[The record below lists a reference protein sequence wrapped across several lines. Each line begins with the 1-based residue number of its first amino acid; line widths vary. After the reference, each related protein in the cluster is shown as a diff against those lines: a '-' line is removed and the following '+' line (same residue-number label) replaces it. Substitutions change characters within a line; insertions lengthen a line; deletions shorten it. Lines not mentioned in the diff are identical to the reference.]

1 MGRNGRVW
9 PNWFVLSTVTVFRV
23 HETATRAKWCTEDV
37 EYGTVSLT
45 HREDGVVFQLTQ
57 SAQTVGQVLDSGMKL
72 YRTSLSKVFPLTLM
86 YGLIAA
92 IPTFIAPM
100 GISDVQNQSFPP
112 ENLKWFF
119 VISVT
124 TGLLSNI
131 FLLATVRMLWGIAQ
145 ETPVAAG
152 VALTTGI
159 RKFPAF
165 FAATM
170 LYSVAVIVGF
180 ILLIVPGVYL
190 AGQYCMYMMAVVGEN
205 RGPIASLSRSRALV
219 AGMWWRTTT
228 VLTVGILIYMVLALA
243 AGFMGGIALSVL
255 GGGERGGM
263 GSILEVLIHALI
275 YALAAP
281 VSLAIFVVQFF
292 DLRLRKEGGDLQARL
307 DAV

>member
-1 MGRNGRVW
+1 M
-9 PNWFVLSTVTVFRV
+9 
-23 HETATRAKWCTEDV
+23 
-37 EYGTVSLT
+37 
-45 HREDGVVFQLTQ
+45 FQLAQ

-72 YRTSLSKVFPLTLM
+72 YRHGLGKVFPLTLT
-86 YGLIAA
+86 YGFIAA
-92 IPTFIAPM
+92 LPTLVAPM
-100 GISDVQNQSFPP
+100 DMSEMQNQTSPL
-112 ENLKWFF
+112 ETMKWFF
-119 VISVT
+119 IISAVA
-124 TGLLSNI
+124 GLLSNI
-131 FLLATVRMLWGIAQ
+131 FLLATVRMLWGAAQ
-145 ETPVAAG
+145 GKPVTTG

-165 FAATM
+165 FIATI
-170 LYSVAVIVGF
+170 LYVVAVIVGM

-190 AGQYCMYMMAVVGEN
+190 AGQYCMYMIAIVGEN
-205 RGPIASLSRSRALV
+205 RGPLASLSRSRALV

-255 GGGERGGM
+255 GGDERGGV

>member
-1 MGRNGRVW
+1 M
-9 PNWFVLSTVTVFRV
+9 
-23 HETATRAKWCTEDV
+23 
-37 EYGTVSLT
+37 
-45 HREDGVVFQLTQ
+45 FQLTQ

-92 IPTFIAPM
+92 IPTFIAPT
-100 GISDVQNQSFPP
+100 GIISDVQDQNFLP

-145 ETPVAAG
+145 GTPVAAG

-205 RGPIASLSRSRALV
+205 RGPIASLSRSRSLV